1 MLFILL
7 VKGVLLGIA
16 VAAPIG
22 PIGTLCINRTLKRG
36 FWYGVST
43 GIGAAIGDTVF
54 ALAAALGFAAMQDVL
69 QEISLPLK
77 IVGGVLILIMG
88 IGSLKPRPVK
98 RVEKV
103 EASDIARITLSTF
116 FLTITN
122 PATLFGFAAL
132 FAGAGLA
139 DTGDVSPFFL
149 VLGVF
154 LGSMT
159 WCCMLC
165 GMVNWMQNKLTDNFA
180 HWVSKGSAALLIVFG
195 LASLG
200 LAAHQYWFHAS

>member
-7 VKGVLLGIA
+7 AKGVLLGIA

-22 PIGTLCINRTLKRG
+22 PIGTLCINRTIKRG

-69 QEISLPLK
+69 QEVSLPLK
-77 IVGGVLILIMG
+77 IIGGLLILAMG

-98 RVEKV
+98 TVEKV
-103 EASDIARITLSTF
+103 EASDIARITISTF
-116 FLTITN
+116 LLTITN

-139 DTGDVSPFFL
+139 DTGNVSPFFL

-154 LGSMT
+154 IGSMS

-165 GMVNWMQNKLTDNFA
+165 GAVNWMHDKLSDNFA
-180 HWVSKGSAALLIVFG
+180 RWVAKGSAALLIVFG
-195 LASLG
+195 LVSLG
-200 LAAHQYWFHAS
+200 LAAYQYWG

>member
-7 VKGVLLGIA
+7 AKGVLLGIA

-22 PIGTLCINRTLKRG
+22 PIGTLCINRTIKRG
-36 FWYGVST
+36 FLYGVST
-43 GIGAAIGDTVF
+43 GIGAAIGDTLF

-98 RVEKV
+98 TVEKV
-103 EASDIARITLSTF
+103 EASDIARITISTF

-154 LGSMT
+154 IGSMT

-165 GMVNWMQNKLTDNFA
+165 GMVNWMHNKLPDNFA
-180 HWVSKGSAALLIVFG
+180 YWVSKGSAALLIVFG
-195 LASLG
+195 FVSLG
-200 LAAHQYWFHAS
+200 LAAHQYWFPVS